1 MARHPRTAS
10 LPFIGTLDRTSR
22 DLGRQ
27 LAQALRVAI
36 RKGDLL
42 GGEPLPSTRALAEAL
57 GVARGT
63 VVEAFEQLVAEGFL
77 ESRRGA
83 STRVTRPALEQRAAA
98 VPERSRPPGRARA
111 LPQTTAMFCRI
122 ADQFS
127 PLPGVPFAISV
138 PGGATAP
145 GDAWRRLGNRI
156 RARGPAAPAGYAESQ
171 GVRVL
176 REAIAEYVRRS
187 RSVRCDPD
195 QIIITSG
202 TQQGLYLASQVL
214 VGPGDAT
221 WVENPAYPA
230 LTAILT
236 TTGRGSRMIRV
247 PVDHEGLDVKRGR
260 ELAPDATAAFVTPS
274 HQYPL
279 GMPMSLRRRTAL
291 LEWARESG
299 GWIIEDDYDS
309 EIRYAGHPFPSLQGL
324 DQERVVYLGT
334 FSKVLF
340 PSLRLGYAIVPS
352 DLVQPFL
359 GARILMDRH
368 PPTADQ
374 HVLAAF
380 IGDGHL
386 ERHIRRLRGIYAEQ
400 RMHVVKILD
409 RLLPEALGHVQ
420 PCDQGMHMVVW
431 LREDID
437 DVKVVSEA
445 VAQGVA
451 VRAVSPMYASGTE
464 RPGLLLGFGGFTT
477 EAIESA
483 GRRLVDV
490 IKASASRTSPVS
502 GGAPARSRNL
512 AARDRRRVADQT

>member
-1 MARHPRTAS
+1 MARHAVTAN
-10 LPFIGTLDRTSR
+10 LPFIGALDRTSR

-27 LAQALRVAI
+27 LAAALRAAI
-36 RKGDLL
+36 RDGDLP
-42 GGEPLPSTRALAEAL
+42 GGAVLPSTRALAQAL

-77 ESRRGA
+77 ESRPGA
-83 STRVTRPALEQRAAA
+83 STRVTRTAADPPPVA
-98 VPERSRPPGRARA
+98 SAGRSTLSGRRRA
-111 LPQTTAMFCRI
+111 LPEAAATLTRI
-122 ADQFS
+122 AGQFS

-156 RARGPAAPAGYAESQ
+156 RSQGPGAPTGYAEAQ

-176 REAIAEYVRRS
+176 RETIAEYVRRS

-195 QIIITSG
+195 QVIITSG
-202 TQQGLYLASQVL
+202 TQQGLYLSAQVL

-236 TTGRGSRMIRV
+236 TTGRGSRMARV
-247 PVDHEGLDVKRGR
+247 PVDEEGLDVDYGR
-260 ELAPDATAAFVTPS
+260 ALAPNATTAFVTPS

-279 GMPMSLRRRTAL
+279 GMPMSVRRRTAL

-299 GWIIEDDYDS
+299 AWVVEDDYDS
-309 EIRYAGHPFPSLQGL
+309 EIRYAGHPFPALQGL
-324 DQERVVYLGT
+324 ERDRVVYLGT

-340 PSLRLGYAIVPS
+340 PSLRLGYAIVPA
-352 DLVQPFL
+352 DLVSPFL
-359 GARILMDRH
+359 GARILIDRH

-374 HVLAAF
+374 YVLAAY
-380 IGDGHL
+380 IGEGHL
-386 ERHIRRLRGIYAEQ
+386 ERHIRRIRGIYAEQ
-400 RMHVVKILD
+400 RMHVVQVFD
-409 RLLPEALGHVQ
+409 RLLPTALGRVQ

-431 LREDID
+431 LRDDID
-437 DVKVVSEA
+437 DTKVAAAA

-464 RPGLLLGFGGFTT
+464 RPGLLLGFGGYTAD
-477 EAIESA
+477 AIESA
-483 GRRLVDV
+483 ARRLVSV
-490 IKASASRTSPVS
+490 IKAVA
-502 GGAPARSRNL
+502 GGRAL
-512 AARDRRRVADQT
+512 RRRRDPS

>member
-1 MARHPRTAS
+1 MARHARTAD
-10 LPFIGTLDRTSR
+10 LPFIGTLSRDSR
-22 DLGRQ
+22 DLSKQ
-27 LAQALRVAI
+27 LAEMLRRAI
-36 RKGDLL
+36 RKGDLR
-42 GGEPLPSTRALAEAL
+42 GGEVLPSTRALAQAP
-57 GVARGT
+57 GIARGT
-63 VVEAFEQLVAEGFL
+63 VVEAFEQLIAEGFL
-77 ESRRGA
+77 DSRRGA
-83 STRVTRPALEQRAAA
+83 STRVTRTVSEPRTVARSARPTPAGRTRTLPEAATTL
-98 VPERSRPPGRARA
+98 ARV
-111 LPQTTAMFCRI
+111 

-127 PLPGVPFAISV
+127 PLPRVPFAISV

-145 GDAWRRLGNRI
+145 SDSWRRLGNRI
-156 RARGPAAPAGYAESQ
+156 RARGAAAPTGYVEPQ
-171 GVRVL
+171 GVRAL
-176 REAIAEYVRRS
+176 RGVIADYVRRT
-187 RSVRCDPD
+187 RSARCDPD
-195 QIIITSG
+195 QIIITAG
-202 TQQGLYLASQVL
+202 TQQGLYLAAQVL

-247 PVDHEGLDVKRGR
+247 PVDNEGLDVENGR
-260 ELAPDATAAFVTPS
+260 ALAPTATAVFVTPS

-279 GMPMSLRRRTAL
+279 GMPMSLRRRTVL
-291 LEWARESG
+291 LEWAREGG
-299 GWIIEDDYDS
+299 GWIVEDDYDS

-324 DQERVVYLGT
+324 DPERVVYLGT

-380 IGDGHL
+380 IEDGHL

-409 RLLPEALGHVQ
+409 RLLPDVLGHVQ

-437 DVKVVSEA
+437 DMKVVAAA
-445 VAQGVA
+445 VADGVA
-451 VRAVSPMYASGTE
+451 VRAISPMFAPGTQ

-477 EAIESA
+477 QAIESSA
-483 GRRLVDV
+483 RRLVNV
-490 IKASASRTSPVS
+490 IKASVGGRSPRLSRREKPRTSV
-502 GGAPARSRNL
+502 ANTVARH
-512 AARDRRRVADQT
+512 

>member
-1 MARHPRTAS
+1 MTRTAS
-10 LPFIGTLDRTSR
+10 ERRTGAILERSTPPSR
-22 DLGRQ
+22 
-27 LAQALRVAI
+27 
-36 RKGDLL
+36 
-42 GGEPLPSTRALAEAL
+42 TRALPE
-57 GVARGT
+57 
-63 VVEAFEQLVAEGFL
+63 
-77 ESRRGA
+77 
-83 STRVTRPALEQRAAA
+83 AAA
-98 VPERSRPPGRARA
+98 
-111 LPQTTAMFCRI
+111 TFTRI

-145 GDAWRRLGNRI
+145 RDTWRRLGNQI
-156 RARGPAAPAGYAESQ
+156 RGRGPAAPAGYAEPQ
-171 GVRVL
+171 GVRAL
-176 REAIAEYVRRS
+176 REVISEYVRRS

-214 VGPGDAT
+214 VAPGDAT

-260 ELAPDATAAFVTPS
+260 ALAPNAAAAFVTPS

-299 GWIIEDDYDS
+299 GWIVEDDYDS

-324 DQERVVYLGT
+324 DRDRVVYLGT

-340 PSLRLGYAIVPS
+340 PSLRVGYAILPS
-352 DLVQPFL
+352 DLVRAFL
-359 GARILMDRH
+359 GARILIDRH
-368 PPTADQ
+368 PPAADQ

-380 IGDGHL
+380 IGNGHL
-386 ERHIRRLRGIYAEQ
+386 ERHVRRLRVIYAEQ

-409 RLLPEALGHVQ
+409 RLLPTALGQV
-420 PCDQGMHMVVW
+420 
-431 LREDID
+431 
-437 DVKVVSEA
+437 
-445 VAQGVA
+445 
-451 VRAVSPMYASGTE
+451 
-464 RPGLLLGFGGFTT
+464 
-477 EAIESA
+477 
-483 GRRLVDV
+483 
-490 IKASASRTSPVS
+490 
-502 GGAPARSRNL
+502 
-512 AARDRRRVADQT
+512 

>member
-1 MARHPRTAS
+1 MARHAHTAS

-36 RKGDLL
+36 RNGDLR

-83 STRVTRPALEQRAAA
+83 STRVTRPASEPRAVA
-98 VPERSRPPGRARA
+98 VPERSRPAGRTRA
-111 LPQTTAMFCRI
+111 LPQGTATFTRI

-156 RARGPAAPAGYAESQ
+156 RARGSGGPAGYAESQ
-171 GVRVL
+171 GVRAL

-221 WVENPAYPA
+221 WVENPAYPG

-247 PVDHEGLDVKRGR
+247 PVDHEGLDVQAGR

-279 GMPMSLRRRTAL
+279 GMPMSLLRRTAL
-291 LEWARESG
+291 LGWARDSG
-299 GWIIEDDYDS
+299 GWIVEDDYDS

-324 DQERVVYLGT
+324 DRDRVVYLGT

-340 PSLRLGYAIVPS
+340 PSLRLGYAIVPD
-352 DLVQPFL
+352 DLVRPFL

-368 PPTADQ
+368 PPTAEQ

-386 ERHIRRLRGIYAEQ
+386 DRHIRRLRGIYAEQ
-400 RMHVVKILD
+400 RLHVVAILD
-409 RLLPEALGHVQ
+409 RLLPTALGRVQ

-483 GRRLVDV
+483 ARRLVDV
-490 IKASASRTSPVS
+490 IKASVSRTSPV
-502 GGAPARSRNL
+502 
-512 AARDRRRVADQT
+512 RRRARAKSQN

>member
-1 MARHPRTAS
+1 MARQAQTAT
-10 LPFIGTLDRTSR
+10 LPFIGALDRASR
-22 DLGRQ
+22 DLSKQ

-36 RKGDLL
+36 RKGDLH
-42 GGEPLPSTRALAEAL
+42 GGEMLPSTRALAQAL

-83 STRVTRPALEQRAAA
+83 STRVTRTALQQRA
-98 VPERSRPPGRARA
+98 VSTSERSRPPGRTRA
-111 LPQTTAMFCRI
+111 LPEATATFTRI

-138 PGGATAP
+138 PGGPTSP
-145 GDAWRRLGNRI
+145 GDTWRRLGNRI

-171 GVRVL
+171 GVRPL
-176 REAIAEYVRRS
+176 REAIADYVRRS
-187 RSVRCDPD
+187 RTVRCDPD

-236 TTGRGSRMIRV
+236 TTGRGSRMVRV
-247 PVDHEGLDVKRGR
+247 RVDQEGLDVEKARA
-260 ELAPDATAAFVTPS
+260 LVPNATAAFVTPS

-279 GMPMSLRRRTAL
+279 GMPMSLRRRMAL

-299 GWIIEDDYDS
+299 GWIVEDDYDS

-324 DQERVVYLGT
+324 DRDRVVYLGT

-340 PSLRLGYAIVPS
+340 PSLRLGYAIVPG
-352 DLVQPFL
+352 DLVRPFL
-359 GARILMDRH
+359 GARILIDRH

-400 RMHVVKILD
+400 RMHVVRILD
-409 RLLPEALGHVQ
+409 RLLPTALGRVQ

-437 DVKVVSEA
+437 DMKVVAEA

-451 VRAVSPMYASGTE
+451 VRAVSPMYAASTE
-464 RPGLLLGFGGFTT
+464 RRGLLLGFGGFAAA
-477 EAIESA
+477 AIESA
-483 GRRLVDV
+483 ARRLVNV
-490 IKASASRTSPVS
+490 IKAAAAGNSPLKIK
-502 GGAPARSRNL
+502 ARVKPRN
-512 AARDRRRVADQT
+512 

>member
-1 MARHPRTAS
+1 MARHARTAA
-10 LPFIGTLDRTSR
+10 LPFIGTLDRGSR
-22 DLGRQ
+22 DLSKQ
-27 LAQALRVAI
+27 LAEALRRAI
-36 RKGDLL
+36 RKSDLR
-42 GGEPLPSTRALAEAL
+42 GGEVLPSTRALAQAL
-57 GVARGT
+57 GIARGT
-63 VVEAFEQLVAEGFL
+63 VVEAFEQLIAEGFL
-77 ESRRGA
+77 DSRRGA
-83 STRVTRPALEQRAAA
+83 STRVTRTASEQRAVARSERPTPSGRKRTLPEAA
-98 VPERSRPPGRARA
+98 ASFSRV
-111 LPQTTAMFCRI
+111 

-127 PLPGVPFAISV
+127 PLPRVPFAISV
-138 PGGATAP
+138 PAGATAP
-145 GDAWRRLGNRI
+145 GDSWRRLGNRI
-156 RARGPAAPAGYAESQ
+156 RARGPAAPTGYVEPQ
-171 GVRVL
+171 GVRAL
-176 REAIAEYVRRS
+176 RGVIADYVRRS
-187 RSVRCDPD
+187 RSVRCEPD
-195 QIIITSG
+195 QIIITAG
-202 TQQGLYLASQVL
+202 TQQGLYLAAQVL

-247 PVDHEGLDVKRGR
+247 PVDDEGLDVENGR
-260 ELAPDATAAFVTPS
+260 ALAPSATAVFVTPS

-299 GWIIEDDYDS
+299 GWIVEDDYDS
-309 EIRYAGHPFPSLQGL
+309 EIRYAGHSFPSLQGL

-400 RMHVVKILD
+400 RVHVVKILD

-437 DVKVVSEA
+437 DMKVVA
-445 VAQGVA
+445 ATVAEGVA
-451 VRAVSPMYASGTE
+451 VRAVSPMYASGTQ

-477 EAIESA
+477 QAIESSA
-483 GRRLVDV
+483 RRLVNV
-490 IKASASRTSPVS
+490 IKAIAGGRAVMAREKSRSL
-502 GGAPARSRNL
+502 PAT
-512 AARDRRRVADQT
+512 QG

>member
-1 MARHPRTAS
+1 MARHARAAN
-10 LPFIGTLDRTSR
+10 LPFIGTLDRASR
-22 DLGRQ
+22 GLGRQ

-36 RKGDLL
+36 RKGDLRD
-42 GGEPLPSTRALAEAL
+42 GEALPSTRALAQAL
-57 GVARGT
+57 GLGRGT

-83 STRVTRPALEQRAAA
+83 STTVTPTA
-98 VPERSRPPGRARA
+98 SRPRAGAAFVRSTAPSRRRA
-111 LPQTTAMFCRI
+111 LPEAAAAFTRI
-122 ADQFS
+122 AAQFS

-145 GDAWRRLGNRI
+145 GDIWRRLGNRI
-156 RARGPAAPAGYAESQ
+156 RARGAAAPAGYAEAQ
-171 GVRVL
+171 GVRAL
-176 REAIAEYVRRS
+176 REVIAEYVRRS

-195 QIIITSG
+195 QIIITAG

-214 VGPGDAT
+214 VGPDDAA

-236 TTGRGSRMIRV
+236 TTGRGSKVVRV
-247 PVDHEGLDVKRGR
+247 AVDHEGLDVENGR
-260 ELAPDATAAFVTPS
+260 ALAPNATAAFVTPS

-299 GWIIEDDYDS
+299 AWVVEDDYDS

-324 DQERVVYLGT
+324 DRDRVVYLGT

-340 PSLRLGYAIVPS
+340 PSLRLGYAVVPA

-374 HVLAAF
+374 HGLAAF

-386 ERHIRRLRGIYAEQ
+386 ERHIRRLRSIYADQ
-400 RMHVVKILD
+400 RMHVVTILD
-409 RLLPEALGHVQ
+409 RLLPKTLGHVQ

-437 DVKVVSEA
+437 DQTVVAAA

-464 RPGLLLGFGGFTT
+464 RHGLLLGFGGFTAQ
-477 EAIESA
+477 AIEMAA
-483 GRRLVDV
+483 GRLVNV
-490 IKASASRTSPVS
+490 IKAVAGCSSPL
-502 GGAPARSRNL
+502 GA
-512 AARDRRRVADQT
+512 RRG